1 MKLQIRILAYSIL
14 FFTYSFST
22 SYLLA
27 LGEKLKDHR
36 FITLGCGFLLINLIF
51 SFRVLK
57 WTPLL
62 NIICSAVIASLALF
76 LALKFGDLRLFS
88 KYDPHGIKTALMV
101 YAFLSILFWEI
112 VYQIKSRK
120 QLK

>member
-1 MKLQIRILAYSIL
+1 MKLQIRILIYSML

-22 SYLLA
+22 SFLLE

-51 SFRVLK
+51 SFRLLK

-62 NIICSAVIASLALF
+62 NIVCSAVIASLALY
-76 LALKFGDLRLFS
+76 LALKFGDLHLFS
-88 KYDPHGIKTALMV
+88 KYDPQGIKTALMT

-112 VYQIKSRK
+112 VYQIKSRR

>member
-51 SFRVLK
+51 SFFVLK
-57 WTPLL
+57 WKPIL
-62 NIICSAVIASLALF
+62 NIVYSAIIAFLALYV
-76 LALKFGDLRLFS
+76 ALKFGDLHLFP
-88 KYDPHGIKTALMV
+88 KYDAYGVKTALMTNAV
-101 YAFLSILFWEI
+101 LSILFWEAA
-112 VYQIKSRK
+112 YQIKSRK
-120 QLK
+120 ELK